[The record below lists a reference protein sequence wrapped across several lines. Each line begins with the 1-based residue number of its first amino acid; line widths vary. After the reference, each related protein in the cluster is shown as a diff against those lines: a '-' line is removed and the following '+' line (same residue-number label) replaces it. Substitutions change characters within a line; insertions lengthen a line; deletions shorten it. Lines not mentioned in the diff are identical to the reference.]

1 MEKIRAAKKVA
12 PDSGWGWVVTFG
24 VSMVNV
30 SANCASESLVQ
41 NCNNNNY

>member
-24 VSMVNV
+24 VSMINV
-30 SANCASESLVQ
+30 SKCANFSAFSNLI
-41 NCNNNNY
+41 

>member
-30 SANCASESLVQ
+30 SIMMTIIGQCFT
-41 NCNNNNY
+41 